1 MGSFQ
6 WKGITL
12 SVLSL
17 GVAFT
22 LPNLAAAQSQTT
34 ATQIGQ
40 PNRVLVT
47 YVPTDDLVLKEVY
60 DLLRDRRA
68 LERVQEMLSPFHL
81 PEELTIKTA
90 ECGVVNSSYRR
101 ENFKPTVTICYEY
114 LRHILESLP
123 NETTPAGITAAD
135 AAAGQFFWAT
145 FHEVGHAIFDIYH
158 VPIFGHPE
166 DAADNFATYL
176 LLHFGRGQARRL
188 IGGAAWA
195 WRAYL
200 GDYKRNPVVRK
211 RIADFAN
218 NHGLPEE
225 RFYNLLC
232 LAFGA
237 DPVQFADANSYLPPA
252 RLSTCK
258 FEFLTLVNAFHKE
271 ISPHIDQEMA
281 RRVLDTDWL
290 PDPKSNPAQQK

>member
-6 WKGITL
+6 WKAINSIGAI
-12 SVLSL
+12 V
-17 GVAFT
+17 GVAFM
-22 LPNLAAAQSQTT
+22 LPNLAPAQSQTT

-40 PNRVLVT
+40 PNRVTVA

-60 DLLRDRRA
+60 GLLRDRRA

-90 ECGVVNSSYRR
+90 ECGAVDSWYRR

-123 NETTPAGITAAD
+123 NEITPAGITPAD
-135 AAAGQFFWAT
+135 AAAGQFFWVT
-145 FHEVGHAIFDIYH
+145 FHEVGHAIFDIFD

-166 DAADNFATYL
+166 DAADNFATYIL
-176 LLHFGRGQARRL
+176 LQFGRGQARRL

-211 RIADFAN
+211 RIAAFAD

-237 DPVQFADANSYLPPA
+237 DPVQFADVHNYLPPT

-258 FEFLTLVNAFHKE
+258 FEYRTLVNAFHKE
-271 ISPHIDQEMA
+271 ISPHIDQEIA
-281 RRVLDTDWL
+281 KRVLDTNWL
-290 PDPKSNPAQQK
+290 PDPKLESAHQK

>member
-6 WKGITL
+6 WKAINSIGAI
-12 SVLSL
+12 L
-17 GVAFT
+17 GVAFM

-40 PNRVLVT
+40 PNRVSVA

-90 ECGVVNSSYRR
+90 ECGAVDSRYRR

-123 NETTPAGITAAD
+123 NEITPAGITPAD
-135 AAAGQFFWAT
+135 AAAGQFFWVT
-145 FHEVGHAIFDIYH
+145 FHEVGHAIFDIFD

-166 DAADNFATYL
+166 DAADNFATYIL
-176 LLHFGRGQARRL
+176 LQFGRGQARRL

-211 RIADFAN
+211 RIAAFAD

-237 DPVQFADANSYLPPA
+237 DPVQFADVASYLPPT
-252 RLSTCK
+252 RLSTCE
-258 FEFLTLVNAFHKE
+258 FEYRTLVNAFHKE

-281 RRVLDTDWL
+281 RRVLDTNWL
-290 PDPKSNPAQQK
+290 PDPKLKPAQQK

>member
-6 WKGITL
+6 WKAINSIGAI
-12 SVLSL
+12 L
-17 GVAFT
+17 GVAFM
-22 LPNLAAAQSQTT
+22 LLNLAPVQSQTT
-34 ATQIGQ
+34 ARQIGQ
-40 PNRVLVT
+40 PNQVSVA
-47 YVPTDDLVLKEVY
+47 YVPTGDLILKEVY

-90 ECGVVNSSYRR
+90 ECGVVDSRYRR

-123 NETTPAGITAAD
+123 NEITPAGITPAD
-135 AAAGQFFWAT
+135 ATAGQFFWVT
-145 FHEVGHAIFDIYH
+145 FHEVGHAIFDIFD

-166 DAADNFATYL
+166 DAADNFATYIL
-176 LLHFGRGQARRL
+176 LQFGRGQARRL

-211 RIADFAN
+211 RIAAFAD

-237 DPVQFADANSYLPPA
+237 DPVQFADVDSYLPPT
-252 RLSTCK
+252 RLSTCE
-258 FEFLTLVNAFHKE
+258 FEYRTLVNAFHKE

-281 RRVLDTDWL
+281 RRVLDTNWL
-290 PDPKSNPAQQK
+290 PDPKLKPAQQK